1 MKIELSKKNA
11 NEIDASVAE
20 FQGRATAGTV
30 CADDLFKAE
39 LLAEAQS
46 ALDEVLFRRD
56 QIGAIV
62 EIAIKG
68 VRASKV
74 THIKIAKGSR
84 KGVWYLVGFRRGKK
98 NTTVALYKDE
108 DNDRKTVARQNFM
121 EQRCAR
127 NNKVVKEA
135 LRRIEK
141 RKKAEAEA
149 KVKAVFE
156 SQSVSIS
163 SIESSKKDGYYHLG
177 MYVVYIKEHG
187 TWDNNRY
194 SKAYHRQYGGVWERE
209 KIEVKIYKKSGATIR
224 CTTHLIDSFRGKW
237 LTKLLIGEGIVKENR
252 ERSAITLDR
261 LHSARRVK
269 DIELKNL
276 ESENKI
282 FLYERYI
289 IKGQIEDYVA
299 VKGGTTYHDKNPR
312 LAIKCL
318 NEKIATKKRE
328 QQARGIHRVITRE
341 FVSKKMNFCQSGI
354 NSFLSKIGFEFPE
367 EIDEIKTVDL
377 IKKIK
382 ATKKADLSQ
391 FAEEISRLKKVTGL
405 SW

>member
-11 NEIDASVAE
+11 NEIDAALAE

-30 CADDLFKAE
+30 CADDLFNAE

-62 EIAIKG
+62 EIAIPRL
-68 VRASKV
+68 RASKE
-74 THIKIAKGSR
+74 THIKISKGSR
-84 KGVWYLVGFRRGKK
+84 KGVWYLVGCRRGKK

-163 SIESSKKDGYYHLG
+163 SIESSKKDGYYHVG

-187 TWDNNRY
+187 TWDNERY
-194 SKAYHRQYGGVWERE
+194 SKSYHNKYGGVWERE
-209 KIEVKIYKKSGATIR
+209 KIEVKIYKKRGDAIS
-224 CTTHLIDSFRGKW
+224 CTTHSIDSFRGKW
-237 LTKLLIGEGIVKENR
+237 LTKLLIIDGIVKEKR
-252 ERSAITLDR
+252 ERSAITLDK

-405 SW
+405 SC